1 METAIEQKLIG
12 GKSFF
17 LFDFHIDLS
26 RSKDLIYQQIFSLC
40 LRIYMPYYLYVL
52 HRLSS
57 WSNFQFAAI
66 KLIA

>member
-17 LFDFHIDLS
+17 LFDFHIDLFGS
-26 RSKDLIYQQIFSLC
+26 NIYTYIFIINKN
-40 LRIYMPYYLYVL
+40 IYAAFCFYII

-57 WSNFQFAAI
+57 WNSFQFAAI